1 MIVGKIYYRY
11 RKEESLD
18 AEEYRPV
25 NQIPINKMSH
35 KEMEAEQFLQP
46 DITEEIWQ
54 ELFFFMTAHGK
65 RKHRITL

>member
-1 MIVGKIYYRY
+1 MDRN

-18 AEEYRPV
+18 DEEYRPG

-35 KEMEAEQFLQP
+35 KEMEVEQFLQP

-65 RKHRITL
+65 RKRRIAL